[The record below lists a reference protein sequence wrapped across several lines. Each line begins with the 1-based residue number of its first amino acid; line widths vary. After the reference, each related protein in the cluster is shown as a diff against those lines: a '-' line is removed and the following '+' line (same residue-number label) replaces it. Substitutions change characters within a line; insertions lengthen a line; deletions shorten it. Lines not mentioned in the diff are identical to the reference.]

1 MERAVTKL
9 NLAQKIAVA
18 VTLLVVAVFLFLQAG
33 REFTAQEAMRLAMQ
47 AECGRTLWYT
57 TVLDVAGIVLV
68 GGAVTLLLGI
78 RKRKR
83 LGAGG

>member
-1 MERAVTKL
+1 MTKL